1 MDACTAQTPRDTT
14 GKEHVAMIED
24 RECITN
30 LLDSGEMDTRYTSE
44 MHWANLVQKQSPKA
58 SELKIFASL
67 PSLSFFLIEHT
78 CIKDKDTVQIQIRPE
93 RIQRTAVPP
102 YLHGGP

>member
-1 MDACTAQTPRDTT
+1 
-14 GKEHVAMIED
+14 MIED

-30 LLDSGEMDTRYTSE
+30 LLDSGELDTRYTSE

-67 PSLSFFLIEHT
+67 PSLSITSYTH
-78 CIKDKDTVQIQIRPE
+78 
-93 RIQRTAVPP
+93 VPINFSSLL
-102 YLHGGP
+102 YQYNEFITLCNSF